1 MIFWSLVL
9 LYLVHTIGELCI
21 SPVGLSM
28 VTKLAPPRM
37 TGLVMG
43 AWFLSIS
50 CANFLAGVIS
60 KQAATVDEKAAKV
73 AGAVPMPS
81 YYEAYKFLLWYG
93 VIVGGVYLV
102 LSKPLN
108 KWMHGIK

>member
-1 MIFWSLVL
+1 
-9 LYLVHTIGELCI
+9 TGELCI

-28 VTKLAPPRM
+28 VTKLAPAHM
-37 TGLVMG
+37 TGMVMG

-50 CANFLAGVIS
+50 LANFLAGQIS
-60 KQAATVDEKAAKV
+60 KMAATIDEKQAKV
-73 AGAVPMPS
+73 AGGVPMS
-81 YYEAYKFLLWYG
+81 NYFEAYDFLLWYG
-93 VIVGGVYLV
+93 VIVGCLYLV